1 MSASETQIK
10 GGANL
15 PLILLQTHDS
25 LRYALNTINI
35 CHLSRFVKKHTSI
48 SGAIDGRR
56 NLKLLLEEFDKMR
69 SIRESTLHAYLRYGF
84 KRRDQQQA
92 RLHESLMDKPTM
104 WWYIEVAFKYFVYG

>member
-1 MSASETQIK
+1 MDSHLQVEEYGSDRRRGITILKSTSEPQIK

-25 LRYALNTINI
+25 LRYALKTINI

-56 NLKLLLEEFDKMR
+56 NLKLLLEEFDKM
-69 SIRESTLHAYLRYGF
+69 
-84 KRRDQQQA
+84 
-92 RLHESLMDKPTM
+92 
-104 WWYIEVAFKYFVYG
+104 

>member
-1 MSASETQIK
+1 MDSQLQVEEYGSELRCRISILMSASERQIK

-56 NLKLLLEEFDKMR
+56 NLKLLLEEFDKM
-69 SIRESTLHAYLRYGF
+69 
-84 KRRDQQQA
+84 
-92 RLHESLMDKPTM
+92 
-104 WWYIEVAFKYFVYG
+104 